1 MISFSPAILTDEEVS
16 SQGCSSCLPGFQTLY
31 IGTWVE
37 ELSKVGV
44 AGVYGMCI
52 VMGKQSIDVHAVAV
66 GGVIARLTDGD

>member
-1 MISFSPAILTDEEVS
+1 M
-16 SQGCSSCLPGFQTLY
+16 Y